1 MGHRRSKLAD
11 AAVPLLAGGAAV
23 VAAEA
28 ARRLYRLHQLF
39 EPSRE
44 PEIDWDPASYGLPRD
59 RVEPLAIQTPDGETL
74 DAWYCRAPRPIAS
87 SLYCHGNK
95 GNLTTVAHAIP
106 YLLDAGLSV
115 LLFDYRGYGRSSG
128 HPSVGGIAKDVLA
141 AARVHERIR
150 PRGRPSI
157 LYGYSLGGAI
167 AAQAVRKHPFDGF
180 ILQSTFTTLPEVTR
194 VLFPR
199 LPLHLVSGN
208 LYDTLSVIRKLDLP
222 VLFLNGGAD
231 EVCPI
236 SMTHA
241 LHDAC
246 PSTHKRLVIVEG
258 GHHKDLYQLDPDALV
273 WAVSQFVTGL
283 AENAVIA
290 SAAR

>member
-1 MGHRRSKLAD
+1 MGRRRSKLAD
-11 AAVPLLAGGAAV
+11 VAVPLLAGGAAV
-23 VAAEA
+23 VVAETV
-28 ARRLYRLHQLF
+28 RRLYRLHQLF
-39 EPSRE
+39 EPARE
-44 PEIDWDPASYGLPRD
+44 PEIDWHPASYGLPRD
-59 RVEPLAIQTPDGETL
+59 RVEALSIKTSDGETL
-74 DAWYCRAPRPIAS
+74 DAWYCRSPRPIAS
-87 SLYCHGNK
+87 ALYCHGNT

-128 HPSVGGIAKDVLA
+128 HPSVSGVAKDVLA

-167 AAQAVRKHPFDGF
+167 AAQAVRKYPFDGF

-208 LYDTLSVIRKLDLP
+208 LYDTISIVRKLDLP
-222 VLFLNGGAD
+222 VLFLNGDAD

-236 SMTHA
+236 NMAHA

-246 PSTHKRLVIVEG
+246 PSEHKRLVIVKDG
-258 GHHKDLYQLDPDALV
+258 QHRDLYQRDPDGMV
-273 WAVSQFVTGL
+273 WAVSQFATAL